1 MLRKIRFHNAPKK
14 DFPDK
19 KRLKECLIITL
30 QQYKFSL
37 SSLQY
42 SFVSDEE
49 LRQMNVE
56 FLAHDYFTDILT
68 FDLSDQPGNVD
79 GDVYISRDRVRE
91 NARLELVHTEEEFCR
106 VIAHGLLHLCGLKD
120 KSKAEKEA
128 MRVAENNFI
137 SLYLSKSQG

>member
-19 KRLKECLIITL
+19 KRLKECLILTL
-30 QQYKFSL
+30 QHYGFGL

-42 SFVSDEE
+42 SFTSDEE

-68 FDLSDQPGNVD
+68 FDLSDQPGDVD
-79 GDVYISRDRVRE
+79 GDVYVSRDRVRE
-91 NARLELVHTEEEFCR
+91 NARLESVRTEEEFCR
-106 VIAHGLLHLCGLKD
+106 VIGHGLLHLCGFKD

-128 MRVAENNFI
+128 MRSAENNFI

>member
-1 MLRKIRFHNAPKK
+1 MLRKIGFHKAPAK

-19 KRLKECLIITL
+19 KRLKECLITTVQNHGL
-30 QQYKFSL
+30 SL

-42 SFVSDEE
+42 TFTSDEE

-56 FLAHDYFTDILT
+56 FLAHDYYTDILT
-68 FDLSDQPGNVD
+68 FDLSDQAGVVE

-91 NARLELVHTEEEFCR
+91 NALRESVNTEEEFCR

-120 KSKAEKEA
+120 KTKSEKEA
-128 MRVAENNFI
+128 MRSAEDNFI
-137 SLYLSKSQG
+137 ALFRSQG